1 MAAISPRQQR
11 RLAAHCGGGNR
22 IPRRPVRTYDTS
34 PEPAN
39 ERRPPDWN
47 KIVGELLGIIRCLAW
62 NAHTDGCT
70 IDTAA
75 AVQHVQDMLD
85 GELAR
90 IEYDP

>member
-1 MAAISPRQQR
+1 M
-11 RLAAHCGGGNR
+11 
-22 IPRRPVRTYDTS
+22 
-34 PEPAN
+34 
-39 ERRPPDWN
+39 
-47 KIVGELLGIIRCLAW
+47 GELLGIIRCLAW

-90 IEYDP
+90 IEYDRDGSRSLGTRIIAATSAWSSRGAGQPGVGG